1 MLIFQICLRHR
12 DMSTL
17 RHVARFVRP
26 YRRLSPYRAPT
37 NWWPSPHR
45 LSFRSLGAQ
54 RKPQNRWKTWCYR
67 MLSLSWNIILL
78 GCDQLLIFSEFAR
91 NRFMSVVPFL
101 GNFEWS
107 RRQLKMLFCF
117 EGQNPSSN
125 QIWLVGQGHPS
136 EKYERQLGWLFPIY
150 GKIENGNQTTNQR
163 YLRFFWS
170 CSSCFLLPSFAR
182 VNLWH

>member
-1 MLIFQICLRHR
+1 MDKHRIYRWYSNWHHVFQYDEISWDTMRLMLIFQICLRHR

-26 YRRLSPYRAPT
+26 YRRLCPYRAPT

-45 LSFRSLGAQ
+45 LSSRSLGAQ

-107 RRQLKMLFCF
+107 RRQLRKCCSVLKVKTHR
-117 EGQNPSSN
+117 PTRS
-125 QIWLVGQGHPS
+125 
-136 EKYERQLGWLFPIY
+136 GWWARATPLKNMNVSWDDY
-150 GKIENGNQTTNQR
+150 SQYMGK
-163 YLRFFWS
+163 
-170 CSSCFLLPSFAR
+170 
-182 VNLWH
+182 